1 MRYQF
6 RLKTLLGAI
15 LGVALIL
22 AAYLWYTHTV
32 PWESSGGMIG
42 WSQTAIEN
50 RLGPAARVVEGDAPD
65 PHAQKAR
72 PRPPGTYRTLFFN
85 GIDGQF
91 IVWLKLESEGF
102 VCFGSAWTDK
112 GCYY

>member
-6 RLKTLLGAI
+6 RLNTLLGLV

-22 AAYLWYTHTV
+22 ATYVWYTHV
-32 PWESSGGMIG
+32 APWEAYGGMIG
-42 WSQTAIEN
+42 WSQAAIES
-50 RLGPAARVVEGDAPD
+50 RLGAPAKVVEGDVRD
-65 PHAQKAR
+65 SNAQEIR
-72 PRPPGTYRTLFFN
+72 PTPPGTYRTLFFS

-91 IVWLKLESEGF
+91 VVLLKEEADGY
-102 VCFGSAWTDK
+102 VCFGSSWTDK

>member
-6 RLKTLLGAI
+6 RLKTLLGLV

-22 AAYLWYTHTV
+22 DSYVWYTHTA
-32 PWESSGGMIG
+32 PWEGSGGMIG
-42 WSQTAIEN
+42 WSQTTIES
-50 RLGPAARVVEGDAPD
+50 RLCSPAKVVEGDVQD
-65 PHAQKAR
+65 PHAQKIR
-72 PRPPGTYRTLFFN
+72 PRPPGTYRTLFFS

-91 IVWLKLESEGF
+91 VVWLKAEKQGF
-102 VCFGSAWTDK
+102 VCFGSSWTDK